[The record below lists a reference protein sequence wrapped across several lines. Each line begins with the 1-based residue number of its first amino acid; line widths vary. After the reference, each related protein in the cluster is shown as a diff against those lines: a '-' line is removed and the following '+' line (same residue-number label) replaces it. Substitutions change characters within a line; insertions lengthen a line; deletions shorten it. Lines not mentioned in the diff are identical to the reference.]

1 MIDPKWAWSAY
12 TPSPDNPW
20 DLKKAGHL
28 HRRAGFGA
36 TWEELQ
42 ASVRLG
48 PQAVID
54 QVLRSPAPSAEF
66 AKTAE
71 VMNRAARQNINLA
84 RGWWLTRMLESPQ
97 PLREKMTLFW
107 HNHFATSNAKV
118 QSPARMF
125 GQYEL
130 MYEHALG
137 NFAELLQAMSKDP
150 AMMVWLDT
158 VQSKKGQPNENYARE
173 LMELFSLGIGNY
185 TEKDIREAAR
195 AFTGWEIRGDKWF
208 YNVAQYDDGE
218 KKVIGRAGKFKG
230 EDIVAICLDQPACPS
245 FIVRKLLR
253 FLVSDTLEL
262 APELV
267 EPLARQF
274 RESKFDFGKLVETV
288 LRSNLFFSPHAYRQQ
303 IKSPVDFALGI
314 VRALEIR
321 VSTTNLATALDT
333 LGQNLF
339 HPPSVKGWDGGQAWL
354 NGQTLL
360 FRQNLALS
368 LSSRDT
374 SPSGYVRIPASG
386 VIAEPEDLLLK
397 YGKSADAAVV
407 DFLLDLFL
415 QHDVPVES
423 REKLVDYLAQARKQ
437 KPPVGHPNDKPWN
450 HPTRAVTHLVLTL
463 PEYQLN

>member
-1 MIDPKWAWSAY
+1 MIDPKWAWSRY
-12 TPSPDNPW
+12 TPTRDNPW

-28 HRRAGFGA
+28 YRRAAFGA
-36 TWEELQ
+36 TWDE
-42 ASVRLG
+42 
-48 PQAVID
+48 
-54 QVLRSPAPSAEF
+54 LRSAERLDPHVAIDRLLKGGSADGDF

-71 VMNRAARQNINLA
+71 VMNRAARTNINLA
-84 RGWWLTRMLESPQ
+84 RGWWLTRMLEGPH

-118 QSPARMF
+118 QNPARMF

-130 MYEHALG
+130 MHAHALG

-158 VQSKKGQPNENYARE
+158 VQSTKGQPNENYARE

-195 AFTGWEIRGDKWF
+195 AFTGSEIRGEKWF
-208 YNVAQYDDGE
+208 FNVAQHDDGE
-218 KKVIGRAGKFKG
+218 EAVIGRKGKFKG
-230 EDIVAICLDQPACPS
+230 EDIVDICLDQPACPR

-262 APELV
+262 TPELI
-267 EPLARQF
+267 EPLAAQF
-274 RESKFDFGKLVETV
+274 RASGFDFGKLVETV

-303 IKSPVDFALGI
+303 IKCPVDFALGT
-314 VRALEIR
+314 VRGLEIR
-321 VSTTNLATALDT
+321 VSTTNLATALES

-360 FRQNLALS
+360 FRQNLALA
-368 LSSRDT
+368 LCSRDT
-374 SPSGYVRIPASG
+374 SSSGYVRVPYAGVVTEPA
-386 VIAEPEDLLLK
+386 ELLQK
-397 YGKSADAAVV
+397 HGKFDDVAAV
-407 DFLLDLFL
+407 DFLLDLFM
-415 QHDVPVES
+415 QHDVPSES
-423 REKLVDYLAQARKQ
+423 REKLIDYLTQARKLPAS
-437 KPPVGHPNDKPWN
+437 KFSSDADRTN